1 MAMFL
6 LLLLVAGPLLGF
18 IGYMVGASIAFPL
31 VLLGHTIKAALRRKR
46 GGDRPAVAGAT

>member
-18 IGYMVGASIAFPL
+18 LGYMVGASIAFPL
-31 VLLGHTIKAALRRKR
+31 VLLAHAIKAALRRK
-46 GGDRPAVAGAT
+46 GGSERPPVAGPA